1 MLRGRKNAALFEW
14 AAFVKAEKGRIG
26 VTSYSLDLF
35 VECWLQCRIVSG
47 FFLMRFFDYVHPY
60 VHVFLKRSAI
70 TLVDDHGWPDIY
82 SRLKKLDPT
91 SITAYRVRSLFLL
104 VADEFIG
111 VILSGEGIVSGIPFS
126 MQICIVSNGGVMEAS
141 HISIMPTSVKYFLF
155 RGCKNLT
162 RRRSHKQ
169 WVVGDFDPPS

>member
-1 MLRGRKNAALFEW
+1 MRSAAVINNGLRRYVAYSIESVCRVLASMPHCSWFLSNA
-14 AAFVKAEKGRIG
+14 V
-26 VTSYSLDLF
+26 
-35 VECWLQCRIVSG
+35 
-47 FFLMRFFDYVHPY
+47 FDYVHPY

-126 MQICIVSNGGVMEAS
+126 MQICIVSNGGVMEPS
-141 HISIMPTSVKYFLF
+141 HISIMPTSVKYFF
-155 RGCKNLT
+155 ISR
-162 RRRSHKQ
+162 
-169 WVVGDFDPPS
+169 V